1 MGDIAR
7 CSLVNESLLYSI
19 FGIDAEILIDHAWGY
34 EPVGMKEIKN
44 YKSKQKGMGCGQVLH
59 EPYSFE
65 KAKIIVREM
74 TENLLAEMWEK
85 SARAES
91 MTLVICYDCE
101 STVIAKNVQNFEI
114 VKFSCHTSLP
124 SKIVESV
131 VSLYEKIA
139 EPRFL
144 IRKINIAANNV
155 IYSDF
160 EEIGLFD
167 DVEQIQKEGNLQ
179 NTMLEIKNRFGK
191 NALLKGTNLQEGA
204 TMMDR
209 NCQIGGH
216 KA

>member
-1 MGDIAR
+1 MPKPSHG
-7 CSLVNESLLYSI
+7 
-19 FGIDAEILIDHAWGY
+19 
-34 EPVGMKEIKN
+34 
-44 YKSKQKGMGCGQVLH
+44 
-59 EPYSFE
+59 
-65 KAKIIVREM
+65 
-74 TENLLAEMWEK
+74 T
-85 SARAES
+85 
-91 MTLVICYDCE
+91 
-101 STVIAKNVQNFEI
+101 